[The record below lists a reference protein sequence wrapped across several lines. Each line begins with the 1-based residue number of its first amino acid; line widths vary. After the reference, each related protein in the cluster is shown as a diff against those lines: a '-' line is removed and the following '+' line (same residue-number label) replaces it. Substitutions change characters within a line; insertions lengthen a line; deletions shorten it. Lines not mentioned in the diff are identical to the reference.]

1 MLAGDR
7 DLKGGHGPSDRDG
20 SRRMGGY
27 QGKTVRD
34 HPTYSLFSRHV
45 RQTRLPVYNKQT
57 HNESMTAFREARF
70 FRVRVPLVA
79 PPPTLQVESD
89 ALTHT
94 YIHSRHLNSHHAGRR
109 DPDAGLDNHTPEGSI
124 C

>member
-7 DLKGGHGPSDRDG
+7 DLKGGHGPSLADRDG

-45 RQTRLPVYNKQT
+45 RQTRLRLYINK
-57 HNESMTAFREARF
+57 
-70 FRVRVPLVA
+70 
-79 PPPTLQVESD
+79 
-89 ALTHT
+89 LTM
-94 YIHSRHLNSHHAGRR
+94 SQ
-109 DPDAGLDNHTPEGSI
+109 
-124 C
+124 